1 MNSSSSSSLWRSSC
15 ALSTLHIPVESLS
28 IHFVKLCHFR
38 LIHAQNTGVIV
49 EEMLGQIH
57 IVGVGVVRLG
67 DRRIGIA
74 LVALAVA
81 YVGFL
86 RPVVSVLLRELDIRA
101 GFQIAS

>member
-1 MNSSSSSSLWRSSC
+1 
-15 ALSTLHIPVESLS
+15 
-28 IHFVKLCHFR
+28 
-38 LIHAQNTGVIV
+38 
-49 EEMLGQIH
+49 MLGQIH